1 MKIVFFGDIVGRGG
15 RRAVRNILPKLQKK
29 LSPDFVIANVENLA
43 HGKGIT
49 EKTLN
54 QMEEAGIEAFTSG
67 NHIFQRKE
75 GLEILEKKDT
85 NVLRPANYPPE
96 APGIG
101 YKIFQIRTKKLLLI
115 NIIGRVFFRE
125 DYDCPFR
132 TMDNILIDTKDEKPD
147 VIIVDF
153 HKEATSESQAMSYYL
168 DGRISALIGTHTH
181 VPTADAQIMPQKT
194 AYITDVGM
202 AGIKESVL
210 GVNKKS
216 VIEHFLTQLPFKYDI
231 IDEGVAEVNYV
242 VIDIDNKGK
251 AKSIEKGYEEV
262 EV

>member
-1 MKIVFFGDIVGRGG
+1 M
-15 RRAVRNILPKLQKK
+15 
-29 LSPDFVIANVENLA
+29 IANVENLA

-54 QMEEAGIEAFTSG
+54 ELIGAGIDAFTSG

-75 GLEILEKKDT
+75 GLEIIENKDT

-115 NIIGRVFFRE
+115 NIIGRVFFKE

-132 TMDNILIDTKDEKPD
+132 TMDNILKDIKDEKPD
-147 VIIVDF
+147 AIIVDF

-168 DGRISALIGTHTH
+168 DGRVSALIGTHTH
-181 VPTADAQIMPQKT
+181 VPTADAQIMPKKT

-202 AGIKESVL
+202 VGIKDSVL
-210 GVNKKS
+210 GVNKES

-231 IDEGVAEVNYV
+231 VDEGVAEVNFV
-242 VIDIDNKGK
+242 VLDIDSNGKGV
-251 AKSIEKGYEEV
+251 SIEKGYEEV

>member
-1 MKIVFFGDIVGRGG
+1 MKVLFFGDIVGKAG
-15 RRAVRNILPKLQKK
+15 RKAIKKVLPDLLKDIQ
-29 LSPDFVIANVENLA
+29 PDFVVGNVENLA

-49 EKTLN
+49 EKTIKE
-54 QMEEAGIEAFTSG
+54 MENAGINAFTSG

-75 GLEILEKKDT
+75 GLDLLKKKDT
-85 NVLRPANYPPE
+85 NILRPANYPPQ

-101 YKIFQIRTKKLLLI
+101 YQIFPVRTKNILLI

-132 TMDNILIDTKDEKPD
+132 VIDEIIEKNKDSVD
-147 VIIVDF
+147 YIIVDF
-153 HKEATSESQAMSYYL
+153 HKEATSEGQAMSYYL
-168 DGRISALIGTHTH
+168 DGRVSALLGTHTH
-181 VPTADAQIMPQKT
+181 VATADAQVLKKGT

-202 AGIKESVL
+202 VGIKESVL
-210 GVNKKS
+210 GVDKDS

-231 IDEGVAEVNYV
+231 TEAGIAEVNYV
-242 VIDIDNKGK
+242 VVEIDNDGK
-251 AKSIEKGYEEV
+251 SQKIEKGYQEV